1 MKKTIYFLMLVSINW
16 PCFGQQDT
24 RKTNTD
30 KTFELPPNY
39 PQRRFTID
47 LDNGNKLQIELVN
60 MGDLNA
66 FINMDSVLRVFF
78 RDIEPLKDSLNNE
91 LSNKRIDYLIDS
103 TGIKKIRLQQF
114 MPQGSS
120 FLVKGAAVASLK
132 LEQDTV
138 NFIGKV
144 LYRNKS
150 GMRKETT
157 EMRYYRLSFF
167 VNNLTDLAGY
177 MDGSINE
184 KIRTLLQSVNTTWV
198 TNKGMVKL
206 KADNTI
212 SAKLTKG
219 YVAGGDYLNFRFSVD
234 LQNYKNYFVPSFSL
248 GAGVVLSTTH
258 WKREIVLAW
267 EPNFFFDKNAQGKL
281 QSFRN
286 DFLTLTAGHGPLEE
300 NNPRKESHL
309 VFIASFGYLVNKQGG
324 YFEKGTMRLGAG
336 RLSLFN
342 GKTKLEPALYFTDLF
357 KGVTPGLRWIQS
369 F

>member
-1 MKKTIYFLMLVSINW
+1 MKKTIYFLTLLSINW
-16 PCFGQQDT
+16 PCFAQDDN

-39 PQRRFTID
+39 AERRFTIE
-47 LDNGNKLQIELVN
+47 LGNGNKLQIELVK
-60 MGDLNA
+60 MSDLNA
-66 FINMDSVLRVFF
+66 FVNMDSVLRVFF

-91 LSNKRIDYLIDS
+91 LTNKRIDYLIDS

-120 FLVKGAAVASLK
+120 FLVKDADIAALK
-132 LEQDTV
+132 LEQDTI
-138 NFIGKV
+138 NFLGKTP
-144 LYRNKS
+144 YQAKNS
-150 GMRKETT
+150 RKKVTT
-157 EMRYYRLSFF
+157 EIRYYRLSFF
-167 VNNLTDLAGY
+167 VNNLNDLAGY

-184 KIRTLLQSVNTTWV
+184 KITTLLQNVNTTW
-198 TNKGMVKL
+198 NSHKGMVKL
-206 KADNTI
+206 KADNSI

-234 LQNYKNYFVPSFSL
+234 VQNYKNYFVPSFSL
-248 GAGVVLSTTH
+248 GATVVLSTPK
-258 WKREIVLAW
+258 WKREIGLAW

-281 QSFRN
+281 QTFRN
-286 DFLTLTAGHGPLEE
+286 DFLTLTAGHGPLED

-309 VFIASFGYLVNKQGG
+309 VFIGSFAYLVNRQGD

-336 RLSLFN
+336 RLSLFG
-342 GKTKLEPALYFTDLF
+342 GKTKLEPALYFTDFF